1 MMVWFNLFA
10 MLLIFWGGTLFAVNT
25 AMSLAFIGVGF
36 LAAGTVFAAAQTRG
50 FEGQRV
56 LNIPTPLTWEK
67 VFLNVVRLALDRKEN
82 YGKEPVYVQTPK
94 GPVPVT
100 GIFTARINHVL
111 SIVMDTEEASA
122 VDATHEFNSLKQGVM

>member
-1 MMVWFNLFA
+1 MIPFISFI
-10 MLLIFWGGTLFAVNT
+10 LLIGTFVAGHVLGVNT
-25 AMSLAFIGVGF
+25 TAGVIMVGVFALAQGVII
-36 LAAGTVFAAAQTRG
+36 AAAQTRG

-67 VFLNVVRLALDRKEN
+67 VFLNVVRMAIDR
-82 YGKEPVYVQTPK
+82 GRVAGTEPVYVQTPK

-111 SIVMDTEEASA
+111 AIVMDTEEASA

>member
-1 MMVWFNLFA
+1 MIPLISMTLLLGVFVAGHIFGVHTTAGVIMV
-10 MLLIFWGGTLFAVNT
+10 GLFAVGQG
-25 AMSLAFIGVGF
+25 LLV
-36 LAAGTVFAAAQTRG
+36 AAAQTRG

-56 LNIPTPLTWEK
+56 RNIPTPLTWEK

-82 YGKEPVYVQTPK
+82 YGKEPVYVQTTK

-111 SIVMDTEEASA
+111 SVVLDTEEASA